1 MYFKKFSESD
11 RQCMTYRDDVKRI
24 RSYLELVGTL
34 DATDDEIA
42 CMWGRFSEEY
52 YAASWLT
59 IHDELLERFVD
70 YLEDE
75 MER

>member
-1 MYFKKFSESD
+1 MNFKRFSTSD
-11 RQCMTYRDDVKRI
+11 KQHMTYREDVKRI

-59 IHDELLERFVD
+59 IHDELLEIFVD
-70 YLEDE
+70 YLEGE